1 VAECYVPS
9 REVRDRRALL
19 RYRARL
25 VRTRTMVK
33 NRVHAL
39 LDKYELNHGFFDLF
53 GVRGRRWLKVLRI
66 PGSDGLILKLALAE
80 IEKLDALVEEVSKAI
95 AKEAVRDS
103 RVELL
108 LGFKGI
114 DYYTAMIIVNEVG
127 DISRFISPRKLVGWA
142 GLCPSVRQSGGKCRM
157 GGITK

>member
-1 VAECYVPS
+1 
-9 REVRDRRALL
+9 
-19 RYRARL
+19 
-25 VRTRTMVK
+25 VK

-39 LDKYELNHGFFDLF
+39 LDKYELNHGFSDL
-53 GVRGRRWLKVLRI
+53 
-66 PGSDGLILKLALAE
+66 DGLILKLALAE

-95 AKEAVRDS
+95 AKEAVKDS

-127 DISRFISPRKLVGWA
+127 DINRFSSPRKLVGWA
-142 GLCPSVRQSGGKCRM
+142 GLCWVGLRSKVTSGFVGL
-157 GGITK
+157 